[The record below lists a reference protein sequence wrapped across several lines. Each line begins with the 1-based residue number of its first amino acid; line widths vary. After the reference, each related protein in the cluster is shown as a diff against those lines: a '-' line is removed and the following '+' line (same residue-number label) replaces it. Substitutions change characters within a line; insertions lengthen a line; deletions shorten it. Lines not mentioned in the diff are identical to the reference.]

1 MTATCEVRPEL
12 PTGHALPVDGAPATR
27 GADDGLSAFL
37 LVRPRLFGIAYRM
50 LGSAAEA
57 EDLVQDVWVRWQTA
71 DRSVVQNPQAFL
83 VTTTTRLAIN
93 VLQSARARRETYVG
107 PWLPEPVD
115 TSTDPGLGAE
125 RGEALTF
132 AVLLMLEK
140 LSPAERA
147 AYVLREAFSYSHRD
161 IAHVL
166 RIEEANARQLV
177 TRARAHISSERRA
190 PVDAA
195 RQARLLKA
203 FVAAA
208 RTGDVARLERLFT
221 SDVVSTSDG
230 GGFVRAARVPV
241 VGRERVARFIAAV
254 SGHFWRD
261 VTVEN
266 ITANGQLC
274 ALIRRQTAIVAL
286 VTIDASPQGIAQVMW
301 LMRPSKLA
309 AIRRRQGGSAVL
321 CTRAVTPRGGVR
333 SRETDTAG
341 AGRPQRKGTA
351 S

>member
-1 MTATCEVRPEL
+1 MTATREVGPE
-12 PTGHALPVDGAPATR
+12 PPSIVTGLPVDGPLLTAH
-27 GADDGLSAFL
+27 GADDGLAAFQSA
-37 LVRPRLFGIAYRM
+37 RPRLFGIAYRM

-57 EDLVQDVWVRWQTA
+57 EDLVQDVWVRWQTT
-71 DRSVVQNPQAFL
+71 DRSVVHNPLAFL

-115 TSTDPGLGAE
+115 TSADPGLGAE
-125 RGEALTF
+125 RAEALTF

-140 LSPAERA
+140 LSAAERA
-147 AYVLREAFSYSHRD
+147 AYVLREAFNYPHRE

-166 RIEEANARQLV
+166 RIEEAHARQLV
-177 TRARAHISSERRA
+177 TRARAHITSERRA

-195 RQARLLKA
+195 QQRRLLKA

-208 RTGDVARLERLFT
+208 KMGDVARLESLFA

-230 GGFVRAARVPV
+230 GGLVRAARVPV
-241 VGRERVARFIAAV
+241 IGRERVARFIAAV

-261 VTVEN
+261 VAVEC

-274 ALIRRQTAIVAL
+274 ALIRRHTAVVAL
-286 VTIDASPQGIAQVMW
+286 VTVDGSPQGIARVMW
-301 LMRPSKLA
+301 MMRPSKLA
-309 AIRRRQGGSAVL
+309 ALGSRPGRTAAGSDVHTDWRL
-321 CTRAVTPRGGVR
+321 RRAVDV
-333 SRETDTAG
+333 TA
-341 AGRPQRKGTA
+341 
-351 S
+351 